1 MGAAVAPCP
10 ITGCYV
16 ARGKNITK
24 APAQSQILMTC
35 RLEKTKSSAASL
47 LELLDDIAAEASAQP
62 R

>member
-1 MGAAVAPCP
+1 MVAAVAPCP
-10 ITGCYV
+10 STGCFV

-24 APAQSQILMTC
+24 VPAQSQVLMTH

-47 LELLDDIAAEASAQP
+47 HELLDDIAAEASAQP